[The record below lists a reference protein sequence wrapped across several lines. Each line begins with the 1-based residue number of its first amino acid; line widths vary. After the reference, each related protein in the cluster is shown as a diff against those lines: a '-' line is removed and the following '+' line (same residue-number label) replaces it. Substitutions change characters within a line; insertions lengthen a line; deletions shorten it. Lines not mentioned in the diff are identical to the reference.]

1 MYISLAKQIQE
12 TDKIMTEEYAYPS
25 LLLMETAGRASSEVI
40 LNFYPDTHKFLILC
54 GPGNNGGDGM
64 VIARHIHK
72 AGRMVKILF
81 ALDPNQYKGDCS
93 IQFQIIKKSGIPY
106 FIYDSTFAS
115 EIYQHV
121 ADTIIIDALLGTG
134 VKEVKDPINSIINQF
149 RTIPNAVIAIDLP
162 SGLNPDT
169 GFITFPPLKCE
180 LTIAL
185 QLPKVCH
192 YVTPAANFCGEIR
205 VVDVGIYQHIIE
217 KLNIQYQ
224 LITKTLL
231 QTWYKPRL
239 KDTHKGDYGH
249 VYFAGGSKGKA
260 GAIALATRACI
271 ESGAGLSTA
280 FIPSAA
286 ACAFH
291 RRNLEGMSISYG
303 MGSVAYLNE
312 PSADVFAS
320 YLADKSVVAIGPGLG
335 NNAETHAFL
344 MKVLPLVKNS
354 GLPLILDADAINIIA
369 DHPELWEHIPPNT
382 IFTPHPGEMSRLLK
396 VADIQSKRLEYTLQF
411 AKEKNVIIV
420 LKGAG
425 TIVATP
431 DGQVYINGTGNAGMA
446 TAGAG
451 DVLTG
456 VIAGFVAQ
464 GYSLKQAAIMGVAFH
479 AKSGDIVANL
489 YGIEGVSASKI
500 MRYIGPAI
508 QEIIYNRKPFIQHR
522 DEI

>member
-1 MYISLAKQIQE
+1 MYIALSHQIQE
-12 TDKIMTEEYAYPS
+12 ADKIMTEEYAYPS
-25 LLLMETAGRASSEVI
+25 LLLMETAGRICSEII
-40 LNFYPDTHKFLILC
+40 LNYFPDVHKFLILC

-64 VIARHIHK
+64 VIARYLQK

-81 ALDPNQYKGDCS
+81 ALDPVNYKGDAS
-93 IQFQIIKKSGIPY
+93 IQYQIIKKSGIP
-106 FIYDSTFAS
+106 FWVYDSVFAS

-121 ADTIIIDALLGTG
+121 ADTIIVDALLGTG
-134 VKEVKDPINSIINQF
+134 TKEVKEPIAQLINQF
-149 RTIPNAVIAIDLP
+149 RTIPNSVIAIDVP

-192 YVTPAANFCGEIR
+192 YVTPAANFCGEVR
-205 VVDVGIYQHIIE
+205 VADIGIYQHIIE

-224 LITKTLL
+224 LITNTIL
-231 QTWYKPRL
+231 QTWYKPRQ
-239 KDTHKGDYGH
+239 KDTHKGDFGH
-249 VYFAGGSKGKA
+249 VYLAGGSKGKA

-286 ACAFH
+286 SCAFH

-320 YLADKSVVAIGPGLG
+320 YLSDKSVIAIGPGLG
-335 NNAETHAFL
+335 NNAETYAFIA
-344 MKVLPLVKNS
+344 KVLPLIKNS
-354 GLPLILDADAINIIA
+354 GIPLILDADAINIVA
-369 DHPELWEHIPPNT
+369 DHSELWEYIPANT

-411 AKEKNVIIV
+411 AKEKNVILV

-425 TIVATP
+425 TLVATP

-479 AKSGDIVANL
+479 AKAGDIVANL
-489 YGIEGVSASKI
+489 YGIEGVTASKI

-508 QEIIYNRKPFIQHR
+508 QEIIYRKKSFILHR

>member
-1 MYISLAKQIQE
+1 MYITLSNQIQYA
-12 TDKIMTEEYAYPS
+12 DRIMAEEYAYPS
-25 LLLMETAGRASSEVI
+25 LLLMENAGRVSSEII
-40 LNFYPDTHKFLILC
+40 LNYYPDTHRFLILC

-64 VIARHIHK
+64 VVARYLQK

-81 ALDPNQYKGDCS
+81 ALDPSHYKGDCA
-93 IQFQIIKKSGIPY
+93 INFQIIKKSGIPFY
-106 FIYDSTFAS
+106 VFDNAFVSR
-115 EIYQHV
+115 IYQHV

-134 VKEVKDPINSIINQF
+134 TNGVREPINSIINQF
-149 RTIPNAVIAIDLP
+149 RTIPNSVIAIDLP

-169 GFITFPPLKCE
+169 GSITFPPLKCE

-185 QLPKVCH
+185 HLPKVCH
-192 YVTPAANFCGEIR
+192 YVTPASNFCGEVK
-205 VVDVGIYQHIIE
+205 VVDIGIYQHVIE
-217 KLNIQYQ
+217 KLDIQYH
-224 LITKTLL
+224 LITQTLL
-231 QTWYKPRL
+231 QAWYKPRS

-249 VYFAGGSKGKA
+249 VYLAGGSKGKA
-260 GAIALATRACI
+260 GAIALATRASI

-312 PSADVFAS
+312 PSAEVFAS
-320 YLADKSVVAIGPGLG
+320 YLEGKSVVAIGPGLG
-335 NNAETHAFL
+335 NNSETYAFMVKAL
-344 MKVLPLVKNS
+344 SLVKRS
-354 GLPLILDADAINIIA
+354 GLPLILDADAINILA
-369 DHPELWEHIPPNT
+369 DHSELWEHVPANT
-382 IFTPHPGEMSRLLK
+382 ILTPHPGEMSRLLK

-411 AKEKNVIIV
+411 AKEKNIIVV

-425 TIVATP
+425 TIVATS
-431 DGQVYINGTGNAGMA
+431 DGQAYINGTGNSGMA

-456 VIAGFVAQ
+456 IIAGLVAQ

-479 AKSGDIVANL
+479 AKAGDIVANL
-489 YGIEGVSASKI
+489 YGVEGVSASKI
-500 MRYIGPAI
+500 MRYTGPAI
-508 QEIIYNRKPFIQHR
+508 QEIIFNKKTYMQFRN
-522 DEI
+522 EI

>member
-1 MYISLAKQIQE
+1 MYIALAQQIQE
-12 TDKIMTEEYAYPS
+12 SDKIMTEEYAYPS

-64 VIARHIHK
+64 VVARYLHK
-72 AGRMVKILF
+72 AGRIVKILF
-81 ALDPNQYKGDCS
+81 ALDPNLYKGDSS

-106 FIYDSTFAS
+106 SVYDNVFAS
-115 EIYQHV
+115 DIYQHIK
-121 ADTIIIDALLGTG
+121 DTIIIDALLGTG
-134 VKEVKDPINSIINQF
+134 TKEVKEPITTIINQF
-149 RTIPNAVIAIDLP
+149 RTIPNSVIAIDLP

-169 GFITFPPLKCE
+169 GFVTFSPLKCE

-185 QLPKVCH
+185 QLPKICH
-192 YVTPAANFCGEIR
+192 YVTPASNFCGEVR
-205 VVDVGIYQHIIE
+205 VVDIGIYQHIIE
-217 KLNIQYQ
+217 KLDIPYQ
-224 LITKTLL
+224 LITKTIL

-239 KDTHKGDYGH
+239 KDTHKGNYGH
-249 VYFAGGSKGKA
+249 VYLAGGSKGKA
-260 GAIALATRACI
+260 GAIALASRACI
-271 ESGAGLSTA
+271 EVGAGLTTA

-291 RRNLEGMSISYG
+291 RRNLEGMSIPYG

-320 YLADKSVVAIGPGLG
+320 YLSNKSVVAIGPGLG
-335 NNAETHAFL
+335 NNPETYGF
-344 MKVLPLVKNS
+344 MKKVLPLIKNS

-369 DHPELWEHIPPNT
+369 DHPELWNDVPPNT

-396 VADIQSKRLEYTLQF
+396 VADIQNKRLEYTLQL
-411 AKEKNVIIV
+411 AKEKNIILV

-425 TIVATP
+425 TIIATP
-431 DGQVYINGTGNAGMA
+431 EGKVFINGTGNPGMA

-456 VIAGFVAQ
+456 VIAGLVAQ
-464 GYSLKQAAIMGVAFH
+464 GYSPKQAAIMGVAFH
-479 AKSGDIVANL
+479 AKAGDIVANL

-500 MRYIGPAI
+500 MRYLGPAI

>member
-1 MYISLAKQIQE
+1 MYIALSNQIQQA
-12 TDKIMTEEYAYPS
+12 DKIMTEEYAYPS
-25 LLLMETAGRASSEVI
+25 LLLMETAGRESSEII
-40 LNFYPDTHKFLILC
+40 LNYYPDTHKFLVLC

-64 VIARHIHK
+64 VIARSLHK

-81 ALDPNQYKGDCS
+81 ALDPSHYKGDCS
-93 IQFQIIKKSGIPY
+93 IQFQIIKKSGIP
-106 FIYDSTFAS
+106 FFVYDSSFAS
-115 EIYQHV
+115 DIYQHV

-134 VKEVKDPINSIINQF
+134 TKEVKEPITSIIHQF
-149 RTIPNAVIAIDLP
+149 RSIPNSVIAIDLP

-169 GFITFPPLKCE
+169 GFISFPPLKCD

-192 YVTPAANFCGEIR
+192 YVTPAANFCGEIG
-205 VVDVGIYQHIIE
+205 VVDIGIYQHIIE
-217 KLNIQYQ
+217 KLNISYH
-224 LITKTLL
+224 LITQTLL
-231 QTWYKPRL
+231 QTWYKPRQ

-249 VYFAGGSKGKA
+249 VYLAGGSKGKA

-271 ESGAGLSTA
+271 ETGAGLSTA

-303 MGSVAYLNE
+303 MGNVSYLNE
-312 PSADVFAS
+312 PSADVFSS
-320 YLADKSVVAIGPGLG
+320 YLTDKSVIAIGPGLG
-335 NNAETHAFL
+335 NNHETYGFL
-344 MKVLPLVKNS
+344 TKVLPPIKNS
-354 GLPLILDADAINIIA
+354 QLPLILDADAINILS
-369 DHPELWEHIPPNT
+369 DHTELWEHVPNNT
-382 IFTPHPGEMSRLLK
+382 ILTPHPGEMSRLLK
-396 VADIQSKRLEYTLQF
+396 VSDIQSKRLEYTMQF

-431 DGQVYINGTGNAGMA
+431 EGSVYINKTGNAGMA
-446 TAGAG
+446 TAGSG

-464 GYSLKQAAIMGVAFH
+464 GYSLKQSAIMGVAFH
-479 AKSGDIVANL
+479 AKAGDIVANL

-508 QEIIYNRKPFIQHR
+508 QEIIYNRKPFIHHR